1 MSPVADGRKKEG
13 SRLDGLGLF
22 LFNKKFIII
31 FLLNKKFI
39 ITFVLSNERRCK

>member
-22 LFNKKFIII
+22 CLIRN
-31 FLLNKKFI
+31 LLLPLYCLTKGG
-39 ITFVLSNERRCK
+39 VNE

>member
-1 MSPVADGRKKEG
+1 MKG
-13 SRLDGLGLF
+13 SRLMLGAF